1 MNGQLLDVTY
11 NLGYIL
17 QNFHN
22 IRFQEW
28 IWIDAMTRRRPWK
41 CNECGPSINKQHGFW
56 RGLEIAIV
64 TLRRLHYQLQRS
76 FTPAKKS
83 WKRLR
88 PFELLQQPWEVQ
100 VNASELR
107 HPVHPTTATI
117 RLPAYFRSKRGKL
130 LSKACLKK
138 IQYFSNHFFENLV
151 SSPEFLSAC
160 ASKLIVYSKNMKT
173 AYYWDSTSCFRI
185 QYGHG
190 SGSSKNF
197 NLLERWCLSER
208 TEAFLLKTWSAP
220 GRLSTCIIGS
230 CSKPLAVHLPSGAFG
245 SSKRKPRDP
254 WRPCYSSQ
262 VFSIVIGRHEAFS
275 SCFEPQVF
283 LKLQIHG
290 TASLHFRNFQR
301 SNRTSDLPRLL

>member
-1 MNGQLLDVTY
+1 MRSVYQQAARVLAWVGDRHCH
-11 NLGYIL
+11 
-17 QNFHN
+17 F
-22 IRFQEW
+22 E
-28 IWIDAMTRRRPWK
+28 A
-41 CNECGPSINKQHGFW
+41 PS
-56 RGLEIAIV
+56 L
-64 TLRRLHYQLQRS
+64 
-76 FTPAKKS
+76 PAAKIIH
-83 WKRLR
+83 
-88 PFELLQQPWEVQ
+88 
-100 VNASELR
+100 ASEEILEEAPSVR
-107 HPVHPTTATI
+107 TSTAAVGSSSQCQRIATSRPPNHSNNPIARLFQKQEGEITI
-117 RLPAYFRSKRGKL
+117 QSM
-130 LSKACLKK
+130 SQK